1 MSLWLG
7 GGFWWLLAIGYV
19 LVRDVLINGSSIGK
33 FVVGLTVMD
42 RDGNACTLAKS
53 IVRNLLLLLPGVVV
67 EFFVMALSRR
77 GWRLG
82 DRLAKTQ
89 VAHIRPPMIVGVLFL
104 VLASSFMI
112 LDMTQQWDWR
122 EWLDLLGSKRV
133 DIGAIITP
141 GSLGTKSDG
150 GTVDVQ
156 PRDSLEERERYIIYF
171 RNRQTIAVEEYWERG
186 DEIHYQRLGGI
197 VGVRRNRIAVI
208 ENKVDGTKKQ
218 YNPFLPK

>member
-1 MSLWLG
+1 MEHNFEERKGIKRDFDLHEIPGPKLITRRTTAFVVDGLLVATMSLWLG

-82 DRLAKTQ
+82 DRLQ
-89 VAHIRPPMIVGVLFL
+89 
-104 VLASSFMI
+104 
-112 LDMTQQWDWR
+112 
-122 EWLDLLGSKRV
+122 KR
-133 DIGAIITP
+133 
-141 GSLGTKSDG
+141 KSP
-150 GTVDVQ
+150 TSA
-156 PRDSLEERERYIIYF
+156 PL
-171 RNRQTIAVEEYWERG
+171 
-186 DEIHYQRLGGI
+186 
-197 VGVRRNRIAVI
+197 
-208 ENKVDGTKKQ
+208 
-218 YNPFLPK
+218 